1 MRGHNIVLF
10 AVAVLSVAFM
20 IYALVAGA
28 GTIVKAIE
36 QPAAWLALAR
46 SLAAYAAAAIIMG
59 LGWVLLLSAV
69 KAGASPVMALAIF
82 LLAQAAKYVPGNVAH
97 LLGRVVLSQR
107 AGIGSLEVATL
118 LAIEVSAI
126 AAGGTLAAL
135 YLVPDLLLSYAFLWK
150 AAAVGGCLLILVVVL
165 LFVLHVNLGKSAA
178 VRRIRDAASRWLII
192 TKDLMWH
199 WRNVPFLLAYCLMV
213 AAAFFMLGYFMQEV
227 IKAIDPAIATR
238 LNLVQVTAILAAA
251 WLVGFVTPGAPAG
264 IGVREAALVALLSP
278 VTGNDIGLAAA
289 ALSRI
294 MSVVG
299 DAVVTL
305 IGAALYCIARDP
317 ATTVK
322 EP

>member
-1 MRGHNIVLF
+1 MT
-10 AVAVLSVAFM
+10 
-20 IYALVAGA
+20 YALAAGA

-46 SLAAYAAAAIIMG
+46 SLAAYAAAAITMG
-59 LGWVLLLSAV
+59 LGWVLLLRAV
-69 KAGASPVMALAIF
+69 KAGASSAMALAIF
-82 LLAQAAKYVPGNVAH
+82 LLTQAAKYVPGNVAH

-126 AAGGTLAAL
+126 AVGGTLAAL
-135 YLVPDLLLSYAFLWK
+135 YLVPGLLLSYAFLWK
-150 AAAVGGCLLILVVVL
+150 TAAVGACFLILVVVL

-178 VRRIRDAASRWLII
+178 VGRITDAANRWLTI
-192 TKDLMWH
+192 TKDLWH
-199 WRNVPFLLAYCLMV
+199 WRNVPFLVAYCLMV
-213 AAAFFMLGYFMQEV
+213 AAGFFMLGYFMQEV
-227 IKAIDPAIATR
+227 IKAIDPVIATR
-238 LNLVQVTAILAAA
+238 LNLVQVTASFAAA

-278 VTGNDIGLAAA
+278 VTGNEIGLAAA

-305 IGAALYCIARDP
+305 IGAALYYIARDP